1 MSSLEEGV
9 SYFIVDSE
17 TPVFVDSTK
26 TLDTTSSVAE
36 VLAPISI
43 NTTSTVVL
51 DSTTTQ
57 DQEGCEPV
65 SGARF
70 VNEPQKVNSFKYI
83 CIYSYFNVYY
93 RVLWHLTST
102 PDLTQMRSAT
112 GTYSSCL
119 AKVSGGII
127 YILCVF

>member
-1 MSSLEEGV
+1 MEEGV

-26 TLDTTSSVAE
+26 TLDTTSSVVE
-36 VLAPISI
+36 VPAPISI

-70 VNEPQKVNSFKYI
+70 VNEPQILKASN
-83 CIYSYFNVYY
+83 IYPYTAISM
-93 RVLWHLTST
+93 SI
-102 PDLTQMRSAT
+102 T
-112 GTYSSCL
+112 GYC
-119 AKVSGGII
+119 GI
-127 YILCVF
+127 